1 VPWIVSG
8 INSRCAIPKVRSL
21 SVTTLDI
28 PMAEIK
34 SIAEPDGVGDDIGR
48 ESMAL
53 VGIHGAIVAIS
64 GS

>member
-1 VPWIVSG
+1 
-8 INSRCAIPKVRSL
+8 
-21 SVTTLDI
+21 
-28 PMAEIK
+28 MAEIK